1 MYELHSGYMDYI
13 PGDGYKLISTY
24 CIFSGSR
31 DQCWKKYHDL
41 VEEHDVLLVKKPE
54 ITNCS
59 LGYPTIWDEEN
70 AEIS

>member
-1 MYELHSGYMDYI
+1 MLEKI
-13 PGDGYKLISTY
+13 P
-24 CIFSGSR
+24 
-31 DQCWKKYHDL
+31 DL